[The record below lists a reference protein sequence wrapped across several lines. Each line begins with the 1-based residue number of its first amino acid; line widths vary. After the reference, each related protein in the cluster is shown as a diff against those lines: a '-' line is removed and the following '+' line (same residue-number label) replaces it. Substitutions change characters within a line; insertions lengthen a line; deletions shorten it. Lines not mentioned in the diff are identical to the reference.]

1 MMHAAICECWARD
14 GIQPEQFVPTDR
26 KLAMLSQIGGTGVT
40 RMELTSFA
48 HPAVWPQFADAA
60 EVVASYDRR
69 PGIEYVVLVPNV
81 KGLERAVAA
90 QRGERRIDLVT
101 AIVAASESYNAKNV
115 GTSVEQSLRVMA
127 EIIAKAHESGL
138 RVIACVGTA
147 WACPIEGPT
156 PTARVRELAERLT
169 AAGADEIMLGDTTG
183 ESNPVT
189 AGALVAEV
197 SGACAVPVI
206 GHFHDSRGAAMSNA
220 VAAVAAGARW
230 VDCALGGTGGH
241 PPEPGVQAS
250 TAGNLC
256 TEDFVTMATAAGLMD
271 GPDPAATLRAG
282 ELAEATLGRSLTS
295 RALRAGLPAMGAS
308 GPA

>member
-1 MMHAAICECWARD
+1 MEAAVCECWARD
-14 GIQPEQFVPTDR
+14 GIQPESFVPTAR
-26 KLAMLSQIGGTGVT
+26 KLAMLTQIADTGVT

-60 EVVASYDRR
+60 EMVASYDRR
-69 PGIEYVVLVPNV
+69 PGTEYVVLIPNV
-81 KGLERAVAA
+81 KGLQRAVAA
-90 QRGERRIDLVT
+90 QRSERRIDLVT

-115 GTSVEQSLRVMA
+115 GTSVEQSLQV
-127 EIIAKAHESGL
+127 IADVITQAHDAGL
-138 RVIACVGTA
+138 RVIGCVGTA

-156 PTARVRELAERLT
+156 PRARVRELAQRLT
-169 AAGADEIMLGDTTG
+169 ASGADEIMLGDTTG

-197 SGACAVPVI
+197 GMACGVPII

-220 VAAVAAGARW
+220 VAAIGAGASW

-241 PPEPGVQAS
+241 PPESGVQAS

-256 TEDFVTMATAAGLMD
+256 TEDFVAMAAAAGLVRC
-271 GPDPAATLRAG
+271 PDPAAVLRAG
-282 ELAEATLGRSLTS
+282 ELAEATLGRPLS
-295 RALRAGLPAMGAS
+295 
-308 GPA
+308 